1 MAHLSNI
8 VFKKNIFKL
17 SSFVLIILLSIMFS
31 GSRDVLAQAP
41 PPNPPPNSGDMG
53 GITKADCR
61 TNKATGE
68 ITCQARVDYS
78 NMLETTTVVP
88 KETYEGHHPW
98 TEGCISEKTRQERWL
113 K

>member
-1 MAHLSNI
+1 MAHLSNTI
-8 VFKKNIFKL
+8 FNKNIFKI
-17 SSFVLIILLSIMFS
+17 SSFVLIMILSIVFS
-31 GSRDVLAQAP
+31 GSRDVLAQG
-41 PPNPPPNSGDMG
+41 PPPNSGDMG
-53 GITKADCR
+53 GVVKADCR

-68 ITCQARVDYS
+68 ITCQSRVDYS

-88 KETYEGHHPW
+88 VETYEGHHPW